1 MRIGNGTRKYDASQ
15 GYCDSMRRFHRHMKH
30 TVGGI
35 DLECPAK
42 LDYRRSPIEQAV
54 TENGELV
61 YALPGGG
68 SITESGDIL

>member
-1 MRIGNGTRKYDASQ
+1 MRIGNGTHKYDTSQ
-15 GYCDSMRRFHRHMKH
+15 GYFDGMRFHRHMKH

-35 DLECPAK
+35 ELERPAK
-42 LDYRRSPIEQAV
+42 MDYRRSRIEQAV

-68 SITESGDIL
+68 SITEKGEIL

>member
-1 MRIGNGTRKYDASQ
+1 MRVGNGTHKYDASQ
-15 GYCDSMRRFHRHMKH
+15 GYFDGMRFHRHMKH

-42 LDYRRSPIEQAV
+42 MDYRRSRIEQVV
-54 TENGELV
+54 TESGELV

-68 SITESGDIL
+68 SITEKGEIL